1 MTLNAVEFFTEEFL
15 HAVRVP
21 LEDAEFF
28 SNVPVIVQQLQYRI
42 RASHI
47 LQYTTTIQDFQLEF
61 NEFQR
66 QEKPTITNKLIITHT
81 KDRLFLL

>member
-47 LQYTTTIQDFQLEF
+47 LNLKALEH
-61 NEFQR
+61 
-66 QEKPTITNKLIITHT
+66 L
-81 KDRLFLL
+81 RLVAPDES